1 MEVLFAGML
10 QEILSFC
17 YKIEDVSEVMTGIG
31 LQIVSLEQVQVELFE
46 KQICGGSRTSIY
58 QIFYGSFP
66 SQQHR

>member
-31 LQIVSLEQVQVELFE
+31 LQIVRVSIQRQATYLFLTRSIE
-46 KQICGGSRTSIY
+46 KSRPALLS
-58 QIFYGSFP
+58 FGSF
-66 SQQHR
+66 QFLAVK